1 MNPKV
6 RKIVD
11 RVLWGLLFLLIVYLL
26 AVIWVQTKPIETL
39 QRTSSSKSFLK
50 QMVAGHY
57 EKAFD
62 VAYDRKSFRPSP
74 SSEYETSR
82 AAWAAKIKRWKE
94 DGTYIVSYRDLNSSI
109 DDMAVFTKAFVTI
122 SHNGQETEHWTGF
135 YLYTKSDG
143 SFGIEGLHFL
153 NGEPL
158 DDEWEQLFRNLLGHR
173 SVTDQERNGSGQ

>member
-26 AVIWVQTKPIETL
+26 AVIGVQTKPIETL
-39 QRTSSSKSFLK
+39 QRTSSSKSFMK
-50 QMVAGHY
+50 QLVAGHY

-62 VAYDRKSFRPSP
+62 VAYDRKAVRPSP
-74 SSEYETSR
+74 GNEYETSR

-94 DGTYIVSYRDLNSSI
+94 DGTYIVSYRDLKSSI
-109 DDMAVFTKAFVTI
+109 DDMAVLTNAFVTI
-122 SHNGQETEHWTGF
+122 SHNGQETEHWAGF
-135 YLYTKSDG
+135 YLYKKSDG

-153 NGEPL
+153 NGEL
-158 DDEWEQLFRNLLGHR
+158 LNDEWEQMFRNLGGQR
-173 SVTDQERNGSGQ
+173 SETDQERNGFDQ